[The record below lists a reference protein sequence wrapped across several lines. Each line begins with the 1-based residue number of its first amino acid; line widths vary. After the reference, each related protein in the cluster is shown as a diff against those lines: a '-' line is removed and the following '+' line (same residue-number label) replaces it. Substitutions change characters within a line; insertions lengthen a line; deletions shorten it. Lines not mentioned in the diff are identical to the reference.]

1 MQRLIRATG
10 HRKAVLV
17 TTAVM
22 AGGLG
27 AVLLL
32 PGMAMASTLPA
43 PASTGSHSPQQ
54 GGSSA
59 PRFEAS
65 NPPLTATAGSDYQYT
80 FTASGH
86 PSYSL
91 SGAPGW
97 LSINAATGQVSGN
110 VPGGTTS
117 FNYSVIASDAG
128 GTATSGQYS
137 VRVASGQQQSG
148 SGNGHRPGGYQNR
161 SYLTTQL
168 NCPSSV
174 KAGQTASCTL
184 TVTDNGSSSARD
196 VTASIDLPSAL
207 QAKYCGQAADWRWGW
222 NGADCSISG
231 NDATAQLG
239 TVQAGQS
246 KTVSVYFRAS
256 DSWSWRSSDKVKVT
270 GSAQSGSGYAG
281 LGAGQEAQSTAY
293 VTVYN
298 RRFG

>member
-1 MQRLIRATG
+1 MQRLMRTTG
-10 HRKAVLV
+10 NRKAALV

-32 PGMAMASTLPA
+32 PGTAMASTLPA
-43 PASTGSHSPQQ
+43 TTPAGSHNPQP
-54 GGSSA
+54 GGNSA
-59 PRFEAS
+59 PQFEAS

-97 LSINAATGQVSGN
+97 LSINSATGQVSGD
-110 VPGGTTS
+110 VPAGTTS
-117 FNYSVIASDAG
+117 FSYSVTASDAA
-128 GTATSGQYS
+128 GTATSGPYAVTVTSSQHK
-137 VRVASGQQQSG
+137 GG
-148 SGNGHRPGGYQNR
+148 SGNGGYQNR

-174 KAGQTASCTL
+174 KAGQAGSCTL
-184 TVTDNGSSSARD
+184 TVSNDGSGAARD

-207 QAKYCGQAADWRWGW
+207 QAKYCGQTADWRWGW
-222 NGADCSISG
+222 NGADCSVSG
-231 NDATAQLG
+231 NDAIAQLG

-246 KTVSVYFRAS
+246 RTVSVYFRAA
-256 DSWSWRSSDKVKVT
+256 DGWSRRSPDRVEVT
-270 GSAQSGSGYAG
+270 GSASGYASW
-281 LGAGQEAQSTAY
+281 AQQSTAD
-293 VTVYN
+293 VTVYD
-298 RRFG
+298 RWFG

>member
-1 MQRLIRATG
+1 MQRLMRTMG
-10 HRKAVLV
+10 RRKAAFV

-32 PGMAMASTLPA
+32 PGVAMASTLPTSA
-43 PASTGSHSPQQ
+43 PTGNHSPQP
-54 GGSSA
+54 GGSYG

-65 NPPLTATAGSDYQYT
+65 NPPLTATAGSYYQYT

-97 LSINAATGQVSGN
+97 LSINAATGRVSGT
-110 VPGGTTS
+110 VPAGTTS
-117 FNYSVIASDAG
+117 FSYSVTASNGG
-128 GTATSGQYS
+128 GTVTSGPYTVQ
-137 VRVASGQQQSG
+137 VASGHDQS
-148 SGNGHRPGGYQNR
+148 R

-174 KAGQTASCTL
+174 KAGQNASCTL
-184 TVTDNGSSSARD
+184 TVSNEGSGSARD
-196 VTASIDLPSAL
+196 VTASIDLPSSL
-207 QAKYCGQAADWRWGW
+207 QARYCGQAANWRWGW
-222 NGADCSISG
+222 NGSDCSVSG

-239 TVQAGQS
+239 TVGAGQS
-246 KTVSVYFRAS
+246 KTVSVYFRTT
-256 DSWSWRSSDKVKVT
+256 DNRSWRYSENVEVT
-270 GSAQSGSGYAG
+270 GSAQSGYTYDYYW
-281 LGAGQEAQSTAY
+281 GQGQTAQSTAY

-298 RRFG
+298 RRF

>member
-1 MQRLIRATG
+1 MQRLIRTMV
-10 HRKAVLV
+10 HRKAALV

-43 PASTGSHSPQQ
+43 PASTGGHSPQQ

-59 PRFEAS
+59 PQFEAS
-65 NPPLTATAGSDYQYT
+65 NPPLTATVGSYYQYT

-97 LSINAATGQVSGN
+97 LSINATTGQVSGD
-110 VPGGTTS
+110 VPGGTTLFS
-117 FNYSVIASDAG
+117 YSVTASNAW
-128 GTATSGQYS
+128 GTVTNGQYNVRITSGQ
-137 VRVASGQQQSG
+137 QDG
-148 SGNGHRPGGYQNR
+148 SGNGHQPGGYQNQ

-174 KAGQTASCTL
+174 KTGQTASCTL
-184 TVTDNGSSSARD
+184 TVTNDGSGSARD
-196 VTASIDLPSAL
+196 VAASIDLPAAL
-207 QAKYCGQAADWRWGW
+207 QARYCGQAADWRWGW
-222 NGADCSISG
+222 NGADCSISS
-231 NDATAQLG
+231 NDAIAQLG
-239 TVQAGQS
+239 TVGAGQS

-256 DSWSWRSSDKVKVT
+256 DSRSWQSSGNVEVT
-270 GSAQSGSGYAG
+270 GSVQSGSNHAHWST
-281 LGAGQEAQSTAY
+281 GQAAQSTAY

>member
-1 MQRLIRATG
+1 MQRLIRTTG
-10 HRKAVLV
+10 NRKAVLV

-32 PGMAMASTLPA
+32 PGTAMASTLPA
-43 PASTGSHSPQQ
+43 TTSAGSQNPQQ
-54 GGSSA
+54 A

-65 NPPLTATAGSDYQYT
+65 NPPLTATAGSDYRYT

-97 LSINAATGQVSGN
+97 LSVNAATGQVSGS
-110 VPGGTTS
+110 VPAGTTS
-117 FNYSVIASDAG
+117 FSYSVTASDAG
-128 GTATSGQYS
+128 GTTTSGPYPVLVTSSQH
-137 VRVASGQQQSG
+137 RGG
-148 SGNGHRPGGYQNR
+148 SGNQGGYQNR
-161 SYLTTQL
+161 AYLTTQL

-184 TVTDNGSSSARD
+184 TVTDDGSGTARD

-207 QAKYCGQAADWRWGW
+207 QAKYCGQVADWRWGW
-222 NGADCSISG
+222 NGADCSVSG
-231 NDATAQLG
+231 NDAIAQLG
-239 TVQAGQS
+239 SIQTGQS
-246 KTVSVYFRAS
+246 KTVSVYFRTSDGWSKRYS
-256 DSWSWRSSDKVKVT
+256 DSVEVA
-270 GSAQSGSGYAG
+270 GSARSGSAYDSW
-281 LGAGQEAQSTAY
+281 GAGQSTAD

-298 RRFG
+298 RWFG